1 MGEERAGTSPWVWV
15 GCGCAVLVGL
25 VMAAVVALGWWGYK
39 QGKEIEAGF
48 KDPVKRAERTRE
60 VLPYDELPAGYHPL
74 GAISIPFFMD
84 MVMFSDREP
93 RPEMEE
99 GQGQE
104 FDQRGFFFI
113 KVRQFGKGDEDLE
126 KFLKGE
132 GEEPPGLE
140 GTKLDF
146 ESRETVA
153 TGTVEAGGGKLRYQA
168 RRGSLRAEQGNAE
181 GIANFFVVE
190 CPKDDGRLRFG
201 IWFGPEANPAV
212 PAAEADF
219 TGTPADPQ
227 ALREFAGHFRLC
239 A

>member
-1 MGEERAGTSPWVWV
+1 
-15 GCGCAVLVGL
+15 
-25 VMAAVVALGWWGYK
+25 MAAVVALGWWGYK
-39 QGKEIEAGF
+39 QGQEIEAGF
-48 KDPVKRAERTRE
+48 KDPVKRAERTRA

-74 GAISIPFFMD
+74 GAISIPFLMD

-99 GQGQE
+99 GRE

-132 GEEPPGLE
+132 REEPPGLE

-168 RRGSLRAEQGNAE
+168 RRGSLHAEQGNAE
-181 GIANFFVVE
+181 GIANRAGSRRGGPAGLALDAVWSIMPRSNRSHSTAVAVV
-190 CPKDDGRLRFG
+190 CSNDLKL
-201 IWFGPEANPAV
+201 AV
-212 PAAEADF
+212 
-219 TGTPADPQ
+219 
-227 ALREFAGHFRLC
+227 L
-239 A
+239 

>member
-1 MGEERAGTSPWVWV
+1 MREERTGTSPWVWV

-25 VMAAVVALGWWGYK
+25 VMAAVVALGWWGYR

-60 VLPYDELPAGYHPL
+60 VLPYDELPPGYHPL

-93 RPEMEE
+93 RPEVEE
-99 GQGQE
+99 GRP

-113 KVRQFGKGDEDLE
+113 KVRQFGKGDEDIE

-140 GTKLDF
+140 GTQLDF

-168 RRGSLRAEQGNAE
+168 RRGSLRAEQGDAE
-181 GIANFFVVE
+181 GIANFFLVE
-190 CPKDDGRLRFG
+190 CAKDDGRLRFG
-201 IWFGPEANPAV
+201 IWFGPEANPTV

-227 ALREFAGHFRLC
+227 ALREFAGHFRFC